1 MKKNITTGVI
11 WQQILLFFFPILFGT
26 FFQQFYNTIDAVL
39 VGRFVGKEAL
49 SAVSGAPAMIVSLII
64 GFFTGLASGAT
75 VAISQF
81 YGSND
86 EPSVSATTHTAI
98 VFSVIG
104 ALFLTVVGYFTTP
117 WLLKVN
123 RVPEDIFEESRIY
136 MQIYFLGLLGTFL
149 YNMGAGILRAI
160 GDSKRPFY
168 YLIVGCV
175 LNIVLDVLFMV
186 YLPLGVAGAA
196 YATIIAQAVSALL
209 ILRCLLRTD
218 GPCKLQLKKLR
229 LHRSYLTRI
238 LRIGTPA
245 GIQSVTYALSNLII
259 QMSIN
264 DFGTDVIAAW
274 GTYGKMDGIFWMT
287 MNAFAIALTTFVGQN
302 YGAGKFDRVRK
313 SIKTTLLMSY
323 VTAIGICAML
333 YLNAEFLFS
342 LFIDDANVI
351 RIGVR
356 MVEFL
361 MPTYLIYILIEILS
375 GGLRGMGDTF
385 IPMILSCVGVCGI
398 RMIWTLWI
406 YPLHPTIEMLELNF
420 PVSWGVTVILFVIY
434 YFIRRKRLMPDY

>member
-1 MKKNITTGVI
+1 M
-11 WQQILLFFFPILFGT
+11 
-26 FFQQFYNTIDAVL
+26 
-39 VGRFVGKEAL
+39 
-49 SAVSGAPAMIVSLII
+49 
-64 GFFTGLASGAT
+64 
-75 VAISQF
+75 
-81 YGSND
+81 
-86 EPSVSATTHTAI
+86 
-98 VFSVIG
+98 
-104 ALFLTVVGYFTTP
+104 
-117 WLLKVN
+117 
-123 RVPEDIFEESRIY
+123 
-136 MQIYFLGLLGTFL
+136 
-149 YNMGAGILRAI
+149 
-160 GDSKRPFY
+160 
-168 YLIVGCV
+168 
-175 LNIVLDVLFMV
+175 
-186 YLPLGVAGAA
+186 
-196 YATIIAQAVSALL
+196 
-209 ILRCLLRTD
+209 
-218 GPCKLQLKKLR
+218 
-229 LHRSYLTRI
+229 
-238 LRIGTPA
+238 LRIGFPA
-245 GIQSVTYALSNLII
+245 GIQSVTYALSNIII
-259 QMSIN
+259 QTSIN

-323 VTAIGICAML
+323 VTAVGICAIL

-406 YPLHPTIEMLELNF
+406 YPMHPTIEMLELNF